1 MLHSRASTTP
11 SQTPSQ
17 THSQISSQTH
27 SQTPSQIPLSMEEK
41 QAWRGHIASQT
52 PHTPLTTI
60 EQTALREK
68 IVTASVQALEWKK
81 QAQQVGHHHGLRYR
95 SVWLCSIS
103 QSIVYVLFQADNVFD

>member
-11 SQTPSQ
+11 SQTPNQ
-17 THSQISSQTH
+17 AL
-27 SQTPSQIPLSMEEK
+27 SQTPSQIPLSVEEK

-52 PHTPLTTI
+52 PHTPLTPI

-81 QAQQVGHHHGLRYR
+81 QAQQVGYHHVLRY
-95 SVWLCSIS
+95 CSL
-103 QSIVYVLFQADNVFD
+103 VM